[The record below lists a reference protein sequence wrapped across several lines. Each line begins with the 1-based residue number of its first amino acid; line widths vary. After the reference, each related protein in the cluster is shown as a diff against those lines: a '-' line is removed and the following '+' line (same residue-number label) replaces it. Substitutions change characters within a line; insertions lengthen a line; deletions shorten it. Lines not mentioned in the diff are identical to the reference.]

1 MKNLFLTLLFLACPY
16 MVQAQNDLTLLDEAQ
31 TPYKV
36 AGKFV
41 AEIKSSDGLSKFF
54 LEYKEKEKTFK
65 ITEVFF
71 DAQNALTGIT
81 MVSMPLKA
89 MNFQTD
95 GYGSRVEMSEN
106 QYYGTGE
113 FAQLTLLCQNQ
124 QNCFTQETIN
134 VSVPT
139 DVTKRQ
145 ESYATYYF
153 SKKEVAESVLKEITS
168 KK

>member
-16 MVQAQNDLTLLDEAQ
+16 MLQAQNDLTLLDEAQ
-31 TPYKV
+31 TSYKV

-41 AEIKSSDGLSKFF
+41 AEMKSSDGMSKFF
-54 LEYKEKEKTFK
+54 LAYMEKEKTFK
-65 ITEVFF
+65 VTEVFF
-71 DAQNALTGIT
+71 DTENTLTGIT
-81 MVSMPLKA
+81 VVSMPLKA

-106 QYYGTGE
+106 QYYGKGE
-113 FAQLTLLCQNQ
+113 FAQLTLLCKNQ
-124 QNCFTQETIN
+124 QSCFTQETIN
-134 VSVPT
+134 VSAPT

-153 SKKEVAESVLKEITS
+153 SKKEVAESVLKEFAS